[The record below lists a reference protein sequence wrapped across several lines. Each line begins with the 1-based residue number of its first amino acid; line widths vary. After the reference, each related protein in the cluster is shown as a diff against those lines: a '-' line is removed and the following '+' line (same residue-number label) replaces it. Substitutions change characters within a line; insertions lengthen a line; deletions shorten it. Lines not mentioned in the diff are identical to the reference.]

1 MAITGNINYSNAQ
14 AVSFINQWA
23 SDNNVGISAA
33 TTGSYTGIVIKD
45 SDNNTI
51 VNSND
56 HSSWI
61 GLVAY
66 YNNGASYAGNCAYI
80 DASSSGH
87 NVVYDIYSCS
97 NGLLIK
103 LHDIGTNADTTK
115 FQWALITK
123 NDDGTIR
130 VVVNSSDKA
139 FNNPVCVLYSQANTQ
154 SCTYTSNLANSTSL
168 SNFVSKGSI
177 GADSSCQYAY
187 FMPLYQYSSAGIIT
201 MNGKNYITNGYWCI
215 QDE

>member
-1 MAITGNINYSNAQ
+1 MITGNIDYSAAQ

-23 SDNNVGISAA
+23 SNNNVGISAA
-33 TTGSYTGIVIKD
+33 TKDSYGGIAIRD

-51 VNSND
+51 VSSTHAD
-56 HSSWI
+56 SWI

-66 YNNGASYAGNCAYI
+66 CNNGASYVGNYTYI
-80 DASSSGH
+80 DPTSSGH

-103 LHDIGTNADTTK
+103 LHDIGRNADTTK

-130 VVVNSSDKA
+130 VVVNSSNAA
-139 FNNPVCVLYSQANTQ
+139 FNNPVCVLYSQVDGQ

-187 FMPLYQYSSAGIIT
+187 FMPLYQYNSVGILTLDGID
-201 MNGKNYITNGYWCI
+201 YITNGYWCI
-215 QDE
+215 QD

>member
-33 TTGSYTGIVIKD
+33 TVGSYGGIVIKD

-51 VNSND
+51 VSSNSTA
-56 HSSWI
+56 SWI
-61 GLVAY
+61 GLVAF
-66 YNNGASYAGNCAYI
+66 YNDGSSYAGNRTYI
-80 DASSSGH
+80 DPSSSGH

-103 LHDIGTNADTTK
+103 LHDIGTNGDTTM

-130 VVVNSSDKA
+130 VVVNSSDAA

-154 SCTYTSNLANSTSL
+154 RCTYTSNPANSTSL
-168 SNFVSKGSI
+168 SNFVSKGNI
-177 GADSSCQYAY
+177 GVDSKCQYAY
-187 FMPLYQYSSAGIIT
+187 FMPLYQYNVPGILIL
-201 MNGKNYITNGYWCI
+201 NDEQYITNGYWCI
-215 QDE
+215 KD

>member
-1 MAITGNINYSNAQ
+1 MAITGNINYSNVQ

-56 HSSWI
+56 RFSWM

-66 YNNGASYAGNCAYI
+66 YNNGASYAGNYAYI
-80 DASSSGH
+80 DASSSGY

-103 LHDIGTNADTTK
+103 LHDIGTNADTTM
-115 FQWALITK
+115 FQWAIITK
-123 NDDGTIR
+123 TNNDKIA
-130 VVVNSSDKA
+130 VIVNSNDASY
-139 FNNPVCVLYSQANTQ
+139 NNPVCCIYDQSSTQ
-154 SCTYTSNLANSTSL
+154 TCTYTSNSANSTSL
-168 SNFVSKGSI
+168 SNFVGKGSI
-177 GADSSCQYAY
+177 GVDSSCQYAF
-187 FMPLYQYSSAGIIT
+187 FMPLYQYNSVGILTGDGID
-201 MNGKNYITNGYWCI
+201 YITNGYWCI
-215 QDE
+215 QD

>member
-1 MAITGNINYSNAQ
+1 MIKGNINYSKTQ

-51 VNSND
+51 VNSN
-56 HSSWI
+56 HQSSWM

-66 YNNGASYAGNCAYI
+66 YNNGASYVGNYAYI

-103 LHDIGTNADTTK
+103 LHDIGTSADTTK
-115 FQWALITK
+115 FQWATITK
-123 NDDGTIR
+123 TNNDKIA
-130 VVVNSSDKA
+130 VVVNSNDASY
-139 FNNPVCVLYSQANTQ
+139 NNPVCCIYDQLSAQT
-154 SCTYTSNLANSTSL
+154 CTYTSNIANSTSL
-168 SNFVSKGSI
+168 SNFVGKGSI
-177 GADSSCQYAY
+177 GVDSSCQYAF
-187 FMPLYQYSSAGIIT
+187 FMPIYQYNSVGILTID
-201 MNGKNYITNGYWCI
+201 GIDYITNGYWCI
-215 QDE
+215 QD

>member
-1 MAITGNINYSNAQ
+1 MISGNINYSNAQ

-51 VNSND
+51 VNSN
-56 HSSWI
+56 HTSAWM
-61 GLVAY
+61 GFAAY
-66 YNNGASYAGNCAYI
+66 CNNGASYTGNYAYI
-80 DASSSGH
+80 DAGSGGH

-130 VVVNSSDKA
+130 VVVNSSDAA
-139 FNNPVCVLYSQANTQ
+139 FNNPVCVLYSQANIQ
-154 SCTYTSNLANSTSL
+154 RCTYTSNSANSTSL
-168 SNFVSKGSI
+168 SNFVSKGPI
-177 GADSSCQYAY
+177 GVDSSCQYAF
-187 FMPLYQYSSAGIIT
+187 FMPLYQYNSTGILT
-201 MNGKNYITNGYWCI
+201 GNGIDYITNGYWCI
-215 QDE
+215 QD

>member
-1 MAITGNINYSNAQ
+1 MAITGNINYSKAQ

-51 VNSND
+51 VNSN
-56 HSSWI
+56 HQFSWM

-66 YNNGASYAGNCAYI
+66 YNNGASYAGNYAYI

-123 NDDGTIR
+123 TNNDKIA
-130 VVVNSSDKA
+130 VVVNNSNA
-139 FNNPVCVLYSQANTQ
+139 AYNNPACCIYDQSSTQA
-154 SCTYTSNLANSTSL
+154 CTYESNSANSTSL
-168 SNFVSKGSI
+168 SNFVGKGSI
-177 GADSSCQYAY
+177 GVDSSCQYAF
-187 FMPLYQYSSAGIIT
+187 FMPLYQYNSVGIIT
-201 MNGKNYITNGYWCI
+201 LDGMDYITNGYWCI
-215 QDE
+215 QD

>member
-1 MAITGNINYSNAQ
+1 MAITGNINYSNTQ

-33 TTGSYTGIVIKD
+33 TKGSYGGIVIKD

-51 VNSND
+51 VSSD
-56 HSSWI
+56 HVSSWI

-66 YNNGASYAGNCAYI
+66 YNNGASYAGNDECI
-80 DASSSGH
+80 DPTSSGH

-103 LHDIGTNADTTK
+103 LHDIGKSADTTQ

-123 NDDGTIR
+123 TNNDKIAI
-130 VVVNSSDKA
+130 VVNSKDASY
-139 FNNPVCVLYSQANTQ
+139 NNPVCCIYDQSSTQ
-154 SCTYTSNLANSTSL
+154 NCTYTSNNANSTSL
-168 SNFVSKGSI
+168 TNFVGKGSI
-177 GADSSCQYAY
+177 GVDSSCQYAF
-187 FMPLYQYSSAGIIT
+187 FMPLYQYNSAGILT
-201 MNGKNYITNGYWCI
+201 LDSMDYITNGYWCI
-215 QDE
+215 QD

>member
-1 MAITGNINYSNAQ
+1 MISGNINYSKAQ

-51 VNSND
+51 VNSN
-56 HSSWI
+56 HQFSWM

-66 YNNGASYAGNCAYI
+66 YNNGASYAGNYAYI

-103 LHDIGTNADTTK
+103 LHDIGTAGESSK
-115 FQWALITK
+115 FQWVIITK
-123 NDDGTIR
+123 TNNDKIA
-130 VVVNSSDKA
+130 VIVNSKDASYND
-139 FNNPVCVLYSQANTQ
+139 PVCCIYDQTSTQA
-154 SCTYTSNLANSTSL
+154 CTYTSNSANSTSL
-168 SNFVSKGSI
+168 SNFVGKGSI
-177 GADSSCQYAY
+177 GVDSSCQYAF
-187 FMPLYQYSSAGIIT
+187 FMPIYQYNSTGILTGDGID
-201 MNGKNYITNGYWCI
+201 YITNGYWCI
-215 QDE
+215 QD

>member
-33 TTGSYTGIVIKD
+33 TTGRYAGIVIKD

-51 VNSND
+51 VSSSYGD
-56 HSSWI
+56 SWI

-66 YNNGASYAGNCAYI
+66 YNNGAEYGGNGTYI
-80 DASSSGH
+80 DPTSSGH
-87 NVVYDIYSCS
+87 NIVYDIYSCS

-103 LHDIGTNADTTK
+103 LHDIGTSGDRTQ

-130 VVVNSSDKA
+130 VVVNSSDAA
-139 FNNPVCVLYSQANTQ
+139 FNNPVCVLYSQANAQ
-154 SCTYTSNLANSTSL
+154 SCTYTSNPANSTSL

-177 GADSSCQYAY
+177 GVDSSCQYAF
-187 FMPLYQYSSAGIIT
+187 FMPLYQYNSTGILT
-201 MNGKNYITNGYWCI
+201 LDGMDYITNGYWCI
-215 QDE
+215 QD

>member
-1 MAITGNINYSNAQ
+1 MISGIINYSKAQ

-51 VNSND
+51 VNSN
-56 HSSWI
+56 HQSAWM

-66 YNNGASYAGNCAYI
+66 YNNGASYAGNYDYI
-80 DASSSGH
+80 DASSGGH

-103 LHDIGTNADTTK
+103 LHDIGTNANTTK
-115 FQWALITK
+115 FQWAIITK
-123 NDDGTIR
+123 TNNDKIAI
-130 VVVNSSDKA
+130 VVNSNDASY
-139 FNNPVCVLYSQANTQ
+139 NNPVCCIYDQ
-154 SCTYTSNLANSTSL
+154 SSPQTCTYTSNSANSTSL
-168 SNFVSKGSI
+168 TNFVGKGSI
-177 GADSSCQYAY
+177 GADSSCQYAF
-187 FMPLYQYSSAGIIT
+187 FMPLYQYNSVGILT
-201 MNGKNYITNGYWCI
+201 GNGIDYITNGYWCI
-215 QDE
+215 QD